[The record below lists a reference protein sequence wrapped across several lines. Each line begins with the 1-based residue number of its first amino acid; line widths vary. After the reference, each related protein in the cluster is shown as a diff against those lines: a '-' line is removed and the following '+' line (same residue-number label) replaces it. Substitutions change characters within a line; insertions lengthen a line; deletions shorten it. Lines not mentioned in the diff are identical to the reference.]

1 MFEVIGETLEHDF
14 PAWFRKLF
22 GLASNPGVILPVIL
36 LMVYVQHQPFAFL
49 WEFVFHSLWLM
60 MALDF

>member
-22 GLASNPGVILPVIL
+22 NLASNPGVILPVIL
-36 LMVYVQHQPFAFL
+36 LMVYV
-49 WEFVFHSLWLM
+49 
-60 MALDF
+60 